1 MNLEEKKAE
10 WTAIQLDIAKQA
22 IFEDHNLSFEVVH
35 TDYVGC
41 TAATIANS
49 DSGAPERHHAQG
61 TIRGLHTIAGLDIS
75 FFKDVPDEAIA
86 TLAIL
91 SFPDLKVSWRPP
103 NR

>member
-10 WTAIQLDIAKQA
+10 WTAIQLGIAKQA
-22 IFEDHNLSFEVVH
+22 VFEDHNLSFEVVY
-35 TDYVGC
+35 TDPVGS
-41 TAATIANS
+41 TASITANS
-49 DSGAPERHHAQG
+49 DSGAPERYHAQG

-75 FFKDVPDEAIA
+75 FFKDIPDEAIA

-91 SFPDLKVSWRPP
+91 SFPDLKVSWHFT